1 MPGKFKEET
10 VGSSWRENLQQ
21 LDTVGSAVGSDI
33 TNIQFILGP
42 VLVSVV
48 SGVGVT
54 VTGYYAPFLIPSSV
68 VSVIETGLVMNF
80 KPTTGHDHWIRYQ
93 LWSAS
98 ASVWDSNNLSHR
110 GANRPPS
117 DRDSHWNR
125 RGNVFAN
132 QLKVDLTRDVP
143 DLDPDVLIGSGA
155 TSIQQLVFAK
165 DLPAVKNAYSHSL
178 TMAFLVASIMASLM
192 LLGSVAVQS
201 KNIKKRP
208 LEPKGDLQ
216 PSATSSGDTKKE
228 VV

>member
-10 VGSSWRENLQQ
+10 GNRPTAHARAALIFRGGDIKGV
-21 LDTVGSAVGSDI
+21 SAVGSDI

-93 LWSAS
+93 LCTIIV
-98 ASVWDSNNLSHR
+98 SV
-110 GANRPPS
+110 GQ
-117 DRDSHWNR
+117 
-125 RGNVFAN
+125 NVFAN